1 MIIRKGKR
9 PMRIINQNYING
21 KFKKINSDESLI
33 LKNPT
38 TEEAIA
44 QIYLSTPSEMNEA
57 IECASKTFESFS
69 KTSVNE
75 RMDILQRIHDELIKQ
90 EETLIDL
97 AVLEFGATIKTTR
110 RRTKNAINLFL
121 DIKEELKNYDFIK
134 KDDYSMTFKEG
145 VGVIGVI
152 IPWNANLAHLCG
164 NIAPAI
170 ALGCTL
176 VIKPSEFNALET
188 EAFLECLHRANI
200 PKGVVNV
207 VNGTGEMVG
216 EILTKHPLVNAI
228 SFIGS
233 TRTGKKIF
241 ENCSKTIKRMTLE
254 LGGKSPTILLDDT
267 NLSEV
272 IPHVLSSAYSNSG
285 QACHAGSRL
294 LVPKTKLYEVEHL
307 LIEHIE
313 KLVIGD
319 PKNEMT
325 QIGPMINQTQFNTV
339 QSYIKSGIDD
349 GAKLLC
355 GGLGKVEGF
364 EKGYFV
370 KPTVFICNNESSKI
384 VQEEIFG
391 PVLCVLPYENEQDA
405 LAMANNTTF
414 GLSAYVFS
422 NDETKAFEFAKQIRS
437 GRVLINT
444 SASKAKNP
452 PFGGMKQS
460 GLGRMGGRYSMDA
473 FCEIKSILF

>member
-1 MIIRKGKR
+1 MKIID
-9 PMRIINQNYING
+9 QNYING
-21 KFKKINSDESLI
+21 EFKKIDSSKSLT

-38 TEEAIA
+38 TEEEIA
-44 QIYLSTPSEMNEA
+44 QIYLSTPSEMDEA
-57 IECASKTFESFS
+57 IHCAATTFESFS
-69 KTSVNE
+69 KTSIDT
-75 RMDILQRIHDELIKQ
+75 RMEILQRIHDELIKH

-97 AVLEFGATIKTTR
+97 AVLEFGATITTTR

-121 DIKEELKNYDFIK
+121 AIKEELKSYDFIK
-134 KDDYSMTFKEG
+134 KDDYSITIKEG

-152 IPWNANLAHLCG
+152 IPWNANLAHLCS

-188 EAFLECLHRANI
+188 QAFLECLHRANI

-207 VNGTGEMVG
+207 VHGTGEVVG

-233 TRTGKKIF
+233 TKTGKKIF

-254 LGGKSPTILLDDT
+254 LGGKSPTILLEDA
-267 NLSEV
+267 NLSKV

-294 LVPKTKLYEVEHL
+294 LVPKAKLNEVKRL
-307 LIEHIE
+307 LLETIQ
-313 KLVIGD
+313 KLPIGD
-319 PKNEMT
+319 PKNEET
-325 QIGPMINQTQFNTV
+325 KIGPMINQTQFNTV
-339 QSYIKSGIDD
+339 QAYIKSGIEE
-349 GAKLLC
+349 GAQLLC
-355 GGLGKVEGF
+355 GGLGRVQGF
-364 EKGYFV
+364 ENGYFV
-370 KPTVFICNNESSKI
+370 KPTVFICQDQTLKI

-391 PVLCVLPYENEQDA
+391 PVLCVLPYESEQEA
-405 LAMANNTTF
+405 LSMANDTLF

-422 NDETKAFEFAKQIRS
+422 SDETKAYEFAKQIRS

-444 SASKAKNP
+444 AASKAKNP

>member
-1 MIIRKGKR
+1 MKT
-9 PMRIINQNYING
+9 INQNYING
-21 KFKKINSDESLI
+21 EFKKINSTESLT

-38 TEEAIA
+38 TEENIA
-44 QIYLSTPSEMNEA
+44 QIYLSTPPEMNEA
-57 IECASKTFESFS
+57 IECAAHAFESFS
-69 KTSVNE
+69 KTSIDE
-75 RMDILQRIHDELIKQ
+75 RMNILQRIHDELLQQ
-90 EETLIDL
+90 EDILIDL
-97 AVLEFGATIKTTR
+97 AVLEFGATIMTTK

-121 DIKEELKNYDFIK
+121 TIKEELKHYDFVK
-134 KDDYSMTFKEG
+134 KDADSITIKEG

-152 IPWNANLAHLCG
+152 IPWNANLAHLCS

-188 EAFLECLHRANI
+188 EAFLECLHRANV

-207 VNGTGEMVG
+207 VHGTGDVVG
-216 EILTKHPLVNAI
+216 NVLTKHPLVNAI

-233 TRTGKKIF
+233 TKTGKIIF
-241 ENCSKTIKRMTLE
+241 ENSAKTIKRMTLE
-254 LGGKSPTILLDDT
+254 LGGKSPTILLEDA
-267 NLSEV
+267 NLQEV

-294 LVPKTKLYEVEHL
+294 LVPQSKLAEVERL
-307 LIEHIE
+307 LIEHINRL
-313 KLVIGD
+313 KIGD
-319 PKNEMT
+319 PKDKET
-325 QIGPMINQTQFNTV
+325 QIGPMINLTQFNTV

-364 EKGYFV
+364 DKGYFV
-370 KPTVFICNNESSKI
+370 KPTVFICHNQTLKI

-391 PVLCVLPYENEQDA
+391 PVLCVLPYESEQEA
-405 LAMANNTTF
+405 LVMANNTIF

-422 NDETKAFEFAKQIRS
+422 NNETKALEFAKQIRS

-444 SASKAKNP
+444 SSSKAKHP

>member
-1 MIIRKGKR
+1 MKT
-9 PMRIINQNYING
+9 INQNYING
-21 KFKKINSDESLI
+21 EFKKINSTESLT

-38 TEEAIA
+38 TEENIA
-44 QIYLSTPSEMNEA
+44 QIYLSTPTEMNEA
-57 IECASKTFESFS
+57 IECAAHAFESFS
-69 KTSVNE
+69 KTSIDE
-75 RMDILQRIHDELIKQ
+75 RMNILQRIHDELLQQ
-90 EETLIDL
+90 EEILIDL
-97 AVLEFGATIKTTR
+97 AVLEFGATIMTTK

-121 DIKEELKNYDFIK
+121 TIKEELIHYDFIK
-134 KDDYSMTFKEG
+134 KDVDSITIKEG

-152 IPWNANLAHLCG
+152 IPWNANLAHLCS

-188 EAFLECLHRANI
+188 EAFLECLHRANV

-207 VNGTGEMVG
+207 VHGTGDIVG
-216 EILTKHPLVNAI
+216 NVLTKHPSVNAI

-233 TRTGKKIF
+233 TKTGKIIF
-241 ENCSKTIKRMTLE
+241 ENSAKTIKRMTLE
-254 LGGKSPTILLDDT
+254 LGGKSPTILLEDA
-267 NLSEV
+267 NLQEV

-294 LVPKTKLYEVEHL
+294 LVPKSKLAEVERL
-307 LIEHIE
+307 LIEHINRL
-313 KLVIGD
+313 KIGD
-319 PKNEMT
+319 PKDKET
-325 QIGPMINQTQFNTV
+325 QIGPMINLTQFNTV

-355 GGLGKVEGF
+355 GGVGKVEGF
-364 EKGYFV
+364 DKGYFV
-370 KPTVFICNNESSKI
+370 KPTVFICHNETLKI

-391 PVLCVLPYENEQDA
+391 PVLCVLPYESEQEA
-405 LAMANNTTF
+405 LVMANNTIF
-414 GLSAYVFS
+414 GLSAYIFS
-422 NDETKAFEFAKQIRS
+422 NNEIKALEFAKQIRS

-444 SASKAKNP
+444 SSSKAKNP

>member
-1 MIIRKGKR
+1 MKIID
-9 PMRIINQNYING
+9 QNYING
-21 KFKKINSDESLI
+21 EFKTIDSSTRLT

-38 TEEAIA
+38 TEEDIA
-44 QIYLSTPSEMNEA
+44 QIYLSTPAEMDEA
-57 IECASKTFESFS
+57 IHCAATTFESFS
-69 KTSVNE
+69 QTSIDT
-75 RMDILQRIHDELIKQ
+75 RMDILQRIHDELHKY
-90 EETLIDL
+90 EEELIDL
-97 AVLEFGATIKTTR
+97 AVLEFGATITTTR

-121 DIKEELKNYDFIK
+121 AIKEELKSYDFIK
-134 KDDYSMTFKEG
+134 KDDYSITIKEG

-152 IPWNANLAHLCG
+152 IPWNANLAHLCS

-188 EAFLECLHRANI
+188 QAFLECLHRANI

-207 VNGTGEMVG
+207 VHGTGEVVG

-233 TRTGKKIF
+233 TKTGKRIF

-254 LGGKSPTILLDDT
+254 LGGKSPTVLLEDA
-267 NLSEV
+267 NLAEV

-294 LVPKTKLYEVEHL
+294 LVPKAKVNEVKRLLLETIQKL
-307 LIEHIE
+307 
-313 KLVIGD
+313 KIGD
-319 PKNEMT
+319 PKNEET
-325 QIGPMINQTQFNTV
+325 KIGPMINQTQFNTV
-339 QSYIKSGIDD
+339 QDYIKSGIEE
-349 GAKLLC
+349 GAQLLC
-355 GGLGKVEGF
+355 GGLGRVQEF

-370 KPTVFICNNESSKI
+370 KPTVFICQDQTLKI

-391 PVLCVLPYENEQDA
+391 PVLCVLPYESEQEA
-405 LAMANNTTF
+405 LNMANDTLF

-422 NDETKAFEFAKQIRS
+422 SDETKAYEFAKQIRS

-444 SASKAKNP
+444 AASKAKNP

>member
-1 MIIRKGKR
+1 MK
-9 PMRIINQNYING
+9 IINTNYING
-21 KFKKINSDESLI
+21 QFKEIDSRESLT

-38 TEEAIA
+38 TEKDIA
-44 QIYLSTPSEMNEA
+44 QIYLSTPHAMNEA
-57 IECASKTFESFS
+57 IECASTTFESFS
-69 KTSVNE
+69 KTSIDE
-75 RMDILQRIHDELIKQ
+75 RMAILQRIHDELLKQ
-90 EETLIDL
+90 EEALIDL

-121 DIKEELKNYDFIK
+121 AIKDELKNYDFIK
-134 KDDYSMTFKEG
+134 KDDYSMTIKEG

-188 EAFLECLHRANI
+188 QAFLECLHKADI

-207 VNGTGEMVG
+207 VHGTGEVVG
-216 EILTKHPLVNAI
+216 EVLTKHPLVNAI

-233 TRTGKKIF
+233 TKTGKKIF

-254 LGGKSPTILLDDT
+254 LGGKSPTILFDDA
-267 NLSEV
+267 NFQEI
-272 IPHVLSSAYSNSG
+272 IPQVLSIAYSNSG

-294 LVPKTKLYEVEHL
+294 LVPKSKLEEVERL
-307 LIEHIE
+307 LILNIQ
-313 KLVIGD
+313 KLKIGD
-319 PKNEMT
+319 PKEEET

-355 GGLGKVEGF
+355 GGVGKPDGF

-370 KPTVFICNNESSKI
+370 KPTVFICNDETLKI

-391 PVLCVLPYENEQDA
+391 PVLCVLPYESEQEA
-405 LAMANNTTF
+405 LAMANNTFF

-422 NDETKAFEFAKQIRS
+422 NNETKALEFAQQIKS

-444 SASKAKNP
+444 CASKAKNP

>member
-1 MIIRKGKR
+1 MKIID
-9 PMRIINQNYING
+9 QNYING
-21 KFKKINSDESLI
+21 EFKTIASNKRLT

-38 TEEAIA
+38 TEEEIA
-44 QIYLSTPSEMNEA
+44 QIYLSTPSEMDEA
-57 IECASKTFESFS
+57 IHCAATTFESFS
-69 KTSVNE
+69 KTSIDE
-75 RMDILQRIHDELIKQ
+75 RMEILQRIHDELIKH
-90 EETLIDL
+90 EERLIDL
-97 AVLEFGATIKTTR
+97 AVLEFGATITTTR

-121 DIKEELKNYDFIK
+121 AIKEELKSYDFIK
-134 KDDYSMTFKEG
+134 KDDYSITIKEG

-152 IPWNANLAHLCG
+152 IPWNANLAHLCS

-188 EAFLECLHRANI
+188 QAFLECLHRADL

-207 VNGTGEMVG
+207 VHGTGESVG

-233 TRTGKKIF
+233 TKTGKKIF

-254 LGGKSPTILLDDT
+254 LGGKSPTVLLEDAD
-267 NLSEV
+267 LAEV

-294 LVPKTKLYEVEHL
+294 LVPKAKLNEVKRL
-307 LIEHIE
+307 LLETIQ
-313 KLVIGD
+313 KLKIGD
-319 PKNEMT
+319 PKNEET
-325 QIGPMINQTQFNTV
+325 KIGPMINQTQFNTV
-339 QSYIKSGIDD
+339 QGYIKSGIEE
-349 GAKLLC
+349 GAQLLC
-355 GGLGKVEGF
+355 GGLGRVQEF

-370 KPTVFICNNESSKI
+370 KPTVFICHDQTLKI

-391 PVLCVLPYENEQDA
+391 PVLCVLPYESEQEA
-405 LAMANNTTF
+405 LSMANDTLF

-422 NDETKAFEFAKQIRS
+422 SDETKAYEFAKQIRS

-444 SASKAKNP
+444 AASKAKNP

>member
-1 MIIRKGKR
+1 MMKIID
-9 PMRIINQNYING
+9 QNYING
-21 KFKKINSDESLI
+21 EFKKIDSTEYLI

-44 QIYLSTPSEMNEA
+44 RIFLSTPSAMDEA
-57 IECASKTFESFS
+57 IHCASTTFESFS
-69 KTSVNE
+69 KTSVEE
-75 RMDILQRIHDELIKQ
+75 RMAILQRIHDELIK
-90 EETLIDL
+90 EEERLIDL
-97 AVLEFGATIKTTR
+97 AVLEFGATITTTR
-110 RRTKNAINLFL
+110 RRTKNAINLFVA
-121 DIKEELKNYDFIK
+121 IKEELKSYDFIK
-134 KDDYSMTFKEG
+134 KDNDSMTLKEG

-152 IPWNANLAHLCG
+152 IPWNANLAHLCS

-170 ALGCTL
+170 ALGCTV

-188 EAFLECLHRANI
+188 EAFLECLHRANV

-207 VNGTGEMVG
+207 VQGTGEVVG
-216 EILTKHPLVNAI
+216 EILTKHPLINAI

-233 TRTGKKIF
+233 TKTGKKIF

-254 LGGKSPTILLDDT
+254 LGGKSPTILLEDANT
-267 NLSEV
+267 QEV
-272 IPHVLSSAYSNSG
+272 ISHVLRIAYSNSG

-294 LVPKTKLYEVEHL
+294 LVPQSKLEEVKTLLLQTIQKLS
-307 LIEHIE
+307 
-313 KLVIGD
+313 IGD
-319 PKNEMT
+319 PKNEAT

-339 QSYIKSGIDD
+339 QSYIQSGIEE
-349 GAKLLC
+349 GAELLC
-355 GGLGKVEGF
+355 GGLGRVESF

-370 KPTVFICNNESSKI
+370 KPTVFICHDESLKI

-391 PVLCVLPYENEQDA
+391 PVLCVLPYRDETEA
-405 LAMANNTTF
+405 LIMANNTFF

-422 NDETKAFEFAKQIRS
+422 RDETKALAFAKQIRS

>member
-1 MIIRKGKR
+1 MKIID
-9 PMRIINQNYING
+9 QNYING
-21 KFKKINSDESLI
+21 EFKKIDSSKSLT

-38 TEEAIA
+38 TEEEIA
-44 QIYLSTPSEMNEA
+44 QIYLSMPSEMDEA
-57 IECASKTFESFS
+57 IHCAATTFESFS
-69 KTSVNE
+69 KTSIQE
-75 RMDILQRIHDELIKQ
+75 RMEILQHIHDELIKH
-90 EETLIDL
+90 EERLIDL
-97 AVLEFGATIKTTR
+97 AVLEFGATITTTR

-121 DIKEELKNYDFIK
+121 AIKEELKSYDFIK
-134 KDDYSMTFKEG
+134 KDDYSITIKEG

-152 IPWNANLAHLCG
+152 IPWNANLAHLCS

-188 EAFLECLHRANI
+188 QAFLECLHRANV

-207 VNGTGEMVG
+207 VHGTGESVG

-233 TRTGKKIF
+233 TKTGKKIF

-254 LGGKSPTILLDDT
+254 LGGKSPTILLEDA
-267 NLSEV
+267 NLAKV

-294 LVPKTKLYEVEHL
+294 LVPKAKLNEVKRL
-307 LIEHIE
+307 LLETIQ
-313 KLVIGD
+313 KLTIGD
-319 PKNEMT
+319 PKNEET
-325 QIGPMINQTQFNTV
+325 KIGPMINQTQFNTV
-339 QSYIKSGIDD
+339 QAYIKSGIEE
-349 GAKLLC
+349 GAQLLC
-355 GGLGKVEGF
+355 GGLGRVQEF

-370 KPTVFICNNESSKI
+370 KPTVFICHDQTLKI

-391 PVLCVLPYENEQDA
+391 PVLCVLPYENEQEA
-405 LAMANNTTF
+405 LSMANDTLF

-422 NDETKAFEFAKQIRS
+422 SDETKAYEFAKQIRS

-444 SASKAKNP
+444 AASKAKNP

>member
-1 MIIRKGKR
+1 MKIID
-9 PMRIINQNYING
+9 QNYING
-21 KFKKINSDESLI
+21 EFKKIDSSKSLM

-38 TEEAIA
+38 TEEEIA
-44 QIYLSTPSEMNEA
+44 QIYLSTPAEMDAA
-57 IECASKTFESFS
+57 IHCASTTFESFS
-69 KTSVNE
+69 RTSIEE
-75 RMDILQRIHDELIKQ
+75 RMEILQRIHDELSKH
-90 EETLIDL
+90 EEALIDL
-97 AVLEFGATIKTTR
+97 AVLEFGATITTTR

-121 DIKEELKNYDFIK
+121 AIKEELKSYDFITK
-134 KDDYSMTFKEG
+134 EKDALTIKEG

-170 ALGCTL
+170 AMGCTL
-176 VIKPSEFNALET
+176 VIKPSEYNALET
-188 EAFLECLHRANI
+188 QAFLECLHHAKI
-200 PKGVVNV
+200 PKGVINV
-207 VNGTGEMVG
+207 VQGIGEVVG
-216 EILTKHPLVNAI
+216 EILTTHPLVNAI

-233 TRTGKKIF
+233 TKTGKKIF
-241 ENCSKTIKRMTLE
+241 ANCSKTIKRMTLE
-254 LGGKSPTILLDDT
+254 LGGKSPTVLLEDAVF
-267 NLSEV
+267 NEV
-272 IPHVLSSAYSNSG
+272 IPQVLSSAYSNSG

-294 LVPKTKLYEVEHL
+294 LVPKSKLAEVEKL
-307 LIEHIE
+307 LLDNIQRL
-313 KLVIGD
+313 KMGD
-319 PKNEMT
+319 PKNEET

-339 QSYIKSGIDD
+339 QSYIKSGIED

-355 GGLGKVEGF
+355 GGLGKVEAF

-370 KPTVFICNNESSKI
+370 KPTVFICHNENLKI

-391 PVLCVLPYENEQDA
+391 PVLCVLPYDNEQEA
-405 LAMANNTTF
+405 LAIANNTIF

-422 NDETKAFEFAKQIRS
+422 NDEAKALTFAKHIRS

-473 FCEIKSILF
+473 FSEIKSILF

>member
-1 MIIRKGKR
+1 MKTV
-9 PMRIINQNYING
+9 NQNYING
-21 KFKKINSDESLI
+21 EFKTIDSHESI
-33 LKNPT
+33 TLKNPT
-38 TEEAIA
+38 TEEEIA
-44 QIYLSTPSEMNEA
+44 QIYLSKPDEMNEA
-57 IECASKTFESFS
+57 ILCASRTFESFS
-69 KTSVNE
+69 QTSIEE
-75 RMDILQRIHDELIKQ
+75 RMEILQRIHDELFKH
-90 EETLIDL
+90 EKALIDL

-110 RRTKNAINLFL
+110 RRTQNAINLFL
-121 DIKEELKNYDFIK
+121 SIKEELKTYDFVK
-134 KDDYSMTFKEG
+134 KDDYSMTVKEG

-188 EAFLECLHRANI
+188 QAFLECLHKANV

-207 VNGTGEMVG
+207 VHGTGEVVG

-254 LGGKSPTILLDDT
+254 LGGKSPTILLEDA
-267 NLSEV
+267 NLEHA

-294 LVPKTKLYEVEHL
+294 LVPQKRLEEVERL
-307 LIEHIE
+307 LVNHIQQ
-313 KLVIGD
+313 LTIGD
-319 PKNEMT
+319 PKDEET
-325 QIGPMINQTQFNTV
+325 DIGPMINQKQFDTV
-339 QSYIKSGIDD
+339 QSYIKSGIED

-355 GGLGKVEGF
+355 GGLGKAEGF

-370 KPTVFICNNESSKI
+370 KPTVFVCKSENLKI

-391 PVLCVLPYENEQDA
+391 PVLCVIPYKDEQEA
-405 LAMANNTTF
+405 LTIANNTLF

-422 NDETKAFEFAKQIRS
+422 HDETKALAFAKQIRS

-444 SASKAKNP
+444 STSKAKHP

>member
-1 MIIRKGKR
+1 MK
-9 PMRIINQNYING
+9 IINQNYING
-21 KFKKINSDESLI
+21 EFKKINSNENLI
-33 LKNPT
+33 LKDPA
-38 TEEAIA
+38 TEETIA
-44 QIYLSTPSEMNEA
+44 QIYLSSADEMNEA
-57 IECASKTFESFS
+57 IECASDTFASFS
-69 KTSVNE
+69 KTSVKE
-75 RMDILQRIHDELIKQ
+75 RMEILQSIHDQLIQQ
-90 EETLIDL
+90 EEALIDL
-97 AVLEFGATIKTTR
+97 AVLEFGATITTTK

-121 DIKEELKNYDFIK
+121 TIKEELEHYDFIK
-134 KDDYSMTFKEG
+134 TDKDSITLKEG

-152 IPWNANLAHLCG
+152 IPWNANLAHLCS

-176 VIKPSEFNALET
+176 VIKPSELNALET
-188 EAFLECLHRANI
+188 QAFLECLHKAKI
-200 PKGVVNV
+200 PKGVINV
-207 VNGTGEMVG
+207 VQGTGDVVG
-216 EILTKHPLVNAI
+216 EALTKHPLVNAI

-241 ENCSKTIKRMTLE
+241 ENCSQTIKRMTLE
-254 LGGKSPTILLDDT
+254 LGGKSPTILFEDADL
-267 NLSEV
+267 EAV
-272 IPHVLSSAYSNSG
+272 IPHVINIAYSNSG

-294 LVPKTKLYEVEHL
+294 LVPESKLEEVNALLLKHIQKLTIGNPKETK
-307 LIEHIE
+307 
-313 KLVIGD
+313 
-319 PKNEMT
+319 T

-339 QSYIKSGIDD
+339 QSYIKSGIED

-355 GGLGKVEGF
+355 GGLGRVEGF
-364 EKGYFV
+364 DKGYFV
-370 KPTVFICNNESSKI
+370 KPTVFICNDETLKI

-391 PVLCVLPYENEQDA
+391 PVLCVLPYKNEQEA
-405 LAMANNTTF
+405 LFMANNTFF

-422 NDETKAFEFAKQIRS
+422 KDEAKALEFAKQIRS

-444 SASKAKNP
+444 ATSKAKTP

>member
-1 MIIRKGKR
+1 MT
-9 PMRIINQNYING
+9 IINHNYING
-21 KFKKINSDESLI
+21 EFKKIASDENLI
-33 LKNPT
+33 LKNPA

-44 QIYLSTPSEMNEA
+44 QVYLSTADEMNEA
-57 IECASKTFESFS
+57 IQSASNALVSFS
-69 KTSVNE
+69 KTSIDE
-75 RMDILQRIHDELIKQ
+75 RMEILQSIHDELMQQ
-90 EETLIDL
+90 EKLLIDL
-97 AVLEFGATIKTTR
+97 AVLEFGATITTTK

-121 DIKEELKNYDFIK
+121 TIKEELKHYDFIK
-134 KDDYSMTFKEG
+134 KDDYSMTLKEG
-145 VGVIGVI
+145 IGVIGVI
-152 IPWNANLAHLCG
+152 IPWNANLAHLCS

-188 EAFLECLHRANI
+188 QAFLECLHRANI

-207 VNGTGEMVG
+207 VNGTGEIVG
-216 EILTKHPLVNAI
+216 EVLTKHPLVNAI

-233 TRTGKKIF
+233 TKTGKKIF

-254 LGGKSPTILLDDT
+254 LGGKSPTILFEDVDFK
-267 NLSEV
+267 EV
-272 IPHVLSSAYSNSG
+272 IPQVLSIAYSNSG

-294 LVPKTKLYEVEHL
+294 LVPQSKLNAVKHL
-307 LIEHIE
+307 LLENIQ
-313 KLVIGD
+313 KLQIGN
-319 PKNEMT
+319 PKEEAT

-339 QSYIKSGIDD
+339 QSYIKSGIED
-349 GAKLLC
+349 GAELLC
-355 GGLGKVEGF
+355 GGLGKPEGF
-364 EKGYFV
+364 EQGYFV
-370 KPTVFICNNESSKI
+370 KPTVFICHDETFKI

-391 PVLCVLPYENEQDA
+391 PVLCVLPYTSEQEA
-405 LAMANNTTF
+405 LKMANNTFF
-414 GLSAYVFS
+414 GLSAYIFTQ
-422 NDETKAFEFAKQIRS
+422 DETKALEYAKQIRS

-444 SASKAKNP
+444 ATSKAKTP

>member
-1 MIIRKGKR
+1 MKT
-9 PMRIINQNYING
+9 INHNYING
-21 KFKKINSDESLI
+21 EFIKINSENSLI
-33 LKNPT
+33 LKDPT
-38 TEEAIA
+38 TEKEIA

-69 KTSVNE
+69 KTSIDE
-75 RMDILQRIHDELIKQ
+75 RMDILQRIHDELIKK
-90 EETLIDL
+90 EELLIDL
-97 AVLEFGATIKTTR
+97 AVLEFGATITTTR

-121 DIKEELKNYDFIK
+121 VVKEELKNYDFIK
-134 KDDYSMTFKEG
+134 KDAYSLTLKEG

-188 EAFLECLHRANI
+188 QAFLECLHQAKI
-200 PKGVVNV
+200 PKGIINV
-207 VNGTGEMVG
+207 VNGTGEAVG

-233 TRTGKKIF
+233 TKTGKKIF

-254 LGGKSPTILLDDT
+254 LGGKSPTILLEDA
-267 NLSEV
+267 NLQEV
-272 IPHVLSSAYSNSG
+272 IPQVLSSAYSNSG

-294 LVPKTKLYEVEHL
+294 LVPKSKLAEVEKL
-307 LIEHIE
+307 LLQNIQ
-313 KLVIGD
+313 KLKIGD
-319 PKNEMT
+319 PKEKET

-339 QSYIKSGIDD
+339 QSYIKSGIED

-355 GGLGKVEGF
+355 GGLERVEGF
-364 EKGYFV
+364 TKGYFV
-370 KPTVFICNNESSKI
+370 KPTVFICADETLKI

-391 PVLCVLPYENEQDA
+391 PVLCILTYESEQEA
-405 LAMANNTTF
+405 LAIANNTIF
-414 GLSAYVFS
+414 GLSAYIFS
-422 NDETKAFEFAKQIRS
+422 NDEAKALEFAKQIRS

-444 SASKAKNP
+444 ATSKAKTP

-460 GLGRMGGRYSMDA
+460 GLGRMGGKYSMDA

>member
-1 MIIRKGKR
+1 MK
-9 PMRIINQNYING
+9 IINTNYING
-21 KFKKINSDESLI
+21 EFKKINSNESLT

-38 TEEAIA
+38 TEEQIA
-44 QIYLSTPSEMNEA
+44 EVFLSTPHEMNEA
-57 IECASKTFESFS
+57 IQCASHTFESFS
-69 KTSVNE
+69 KTSIDE
-75 RMDILQRIHDELIKQ
+75 RMAILQRIHDELLTQ
-90 EETLIDL
+90 EKILIDL
-97 AVLEFGATIKTTR
+97 AVLEFGATISTTT

-121 DIKEELKNYDFIK
+121 TIKEELKNYDFIT
-134 KDDYSMTFKEG
+134 KDAYSMTVKEG

-152 IPWNANLAHLCG
+152 IPWNANLAHLCS

-188 EAFLECLHRANI
+188 QAFLECLHKASI
-200 PKGVVNV
+200 PKGVVNIV
-207 VNGTGEMVG
+207 HGTGEIVG
-216 EILTKHPLVNAI
+216 EVLTKHPLVNAI

-233 TRTGKKIF
+233 TETGKKIF

-254 LGGKSPTILLDDT
+254 LGGKSPTILLEDA
-267 NLSEV
+267 NFKEV
-272 IPHVLSSAYSNSG
+272 ISHVLSSAYSNSG

-294 LVPKTKLYEVEHL
+294 LVPKSRLEEVESL
-307 LIEHIE
+307 LIEQIK
-313 KLVIGD
+313 KLKIGD
-319 PKNEMT
+319 PKEKET
-325 QIGPMINQTQFNTV
+325 HIGPMINQTQFDTV

-355 GGLGKVEGF
+355 GGLGRVEGF
-364 EKGYFV
+364 AKGYFV
-370 KPTVFICNNESSKI
+370 KPTVFICQDETLKI

-391 PVLCVLPYENEQDA
+391 PVLCVLPYKSEQEA
-405 LAMANNTTF
+405 LAMANNTIF

-422 NDETKAFEFAKQIRS
+422 NDEAKALAFAKQIRS

-444 SASKAKNP
+444 ATSKAKTP

-473 FCEIKSILF
+473 FSEIKSILF

>member
-1 MIIRKGKR
+1 MKIV
-9 PMRIINQNYING
+9 QHNYING
-21 KFKKINSDESLI
+21 TFTPIRSNETLI

-44 QIYLSTPSEMNEA
+44 QIYLSTPHEMDEA
-57 IECASKTFESFS
+57 IECAANTFVSFS
-69 KTSVNE
+69 QSSLEE
-75 RMDILQRIHDELIKQ
+75 RMEILQRIHDELIKD
-90 EETLIDL
+90 EERLIEL
-97 AVLEFGATIKTTR
+97 AVLEFGATITTTR

-121 DIKEELKNYDFIK
+121 AIKEEMKEYDFIK
-134 KDDYSMTFKEG
+134 KEPSSITLKEG

-152 IPWNANLAHLCG
+152 IPWNANLAHLCS

-188 EAFLECLHRANI
+188 EAFLECLHKANV

-207 VNGTGEMVG
+207 VHGIGETVG
-216 EILTKHPLVNAI
+216 EVLTKHPLVNAI

-233 TRTGKKIF
+233 TQTGKKIF
-241 ENCSKTIKRMTLE
+241 ENCAPTIKRMTLE
-254 LGGKSPTILLDDT
+254 LGGKSPTVLLEDA

-272 IPHVLSSAYSNSG
+272 IPQVLSSAFSNSG

-294 LVPKTKLYEVEHL
+294 LVPASKLEEVERL
-307 LIEHIE
+307 LVEYIA
-313 KLVIGD
+313 KLRIGD
-319 PKNEMT
+319 PKEET
-325 QIGPMINQTQFNTV
+325 TTIGPMINQTQFDTV
-339 QSYIKSGIDD
+339 QAYIQSGLDD
-349 GAKLLC
+349 GAHLLC
-355 GGLGKVEGF
+355 GGLGRVEGF

-370 KPTVFICNNESSKI
+370 KPTVFTCKSENIKI

-391 PVLCVLPYENEQDA
+391 PVLCLLAYTSEEEA
-405 LAMANNTTF
+405 LIMANNTFF

-422 NDETKAFEFAKQIRS
+422 SDETKALAFAKQIRS

-444 SASKAKNP
+444 AASKVKNP
-452 PFGGMKQS
+452 PFGGMKHS

-473 FCEIKSILF
+473 FSEIKSILF

>member
-1 MIIRKGKR
+1 MKQVHTMKV
-9 PMRIINQNYING
+9 INQNYING
-21 KFKKINSDESLI
+21 EFTHINSNENLI

-38 TEEAIA
+38 TEEEIA
-44 QIYLSTPSEMNEA
+44 QIYLSTPDAVNEA
-57 IECASKTFESFS
+57 IHCASKAFESFS
-69 KTSVNE
+69 HTSIEE
-75 RMDILQRIHDELIKQ
+75 RMEILQRIHDELLKD
-90 EETLIDL
+90 EKRLIDL
-97 AVLEFGATIKTTR
+97 AVLEFGATLKTTTR
-110 RRTKNAINLFL
+110 RTQNAINLFL
-121 DIKEELKNYDFIK
+121 TIKEELKTYDFVK
-134 KDDYSMTFKEG
+134 KDDYSMTIKEG

-188 EAFLECLHRANI
+188 QAFLECLHKANV
-200 PKGVVNV
+200 PKGVINIVH
-207 VNGTGEMVG
+207 GTGECVG
-216 EILTKHPLVNAI
+216 EVLTKHPLINAI

-254 LGGKSPTILLDDT
+254 LGGKSPTILLEDANFKDA
-267 NLSEV
+267 
-272 IPHVLSSAYSNSG
+272 IPHIFSSAYSNSG

-294 LVPKTKLYEVEHL
+294 LVPKHKLEEVEQL
-307 LIEHIE
+307 LLDYIHT
-313 KLVIGD
+313 LNIGD
-319 PKNEMT
+319 PKNETT
-325 QIGPMINQTQFNTV
+325 QLGPMINQKQFDTV
-339 QSYIKSGIDD
+339 QSYIKSGIDE

-355 GGLGKVEGF
+355 GGLGKAEGF

-370 KPTVFICNNESSKI
+370 KPTIFICHDQNLKI

-405 LAMANNTTF
+405 LIMANNTMF

-422 NDETKAFEFAKQIRS
+422 NDKAKALAFARHIRS

-444 SASKAKNP
+444 STSKAKHP

-473 FCEIKSILF
+473 FSEIKSILF

>member
-1 MIIRKGKR
+1 MKT
-9 PMRIINQNYING
+9 INHNYING
-21 KFKKINSDESLI
+21 EFKKINSTESLT

-38 TEEAIA
+38 TEENIA
-44 QIYLSTPSEMNEA
+44 QIYLSTPTEMNEA
-57 IECASKTFESFS
+57 IECAAHAFESFS
-69 KTSVNE
+69 KTSIDE
-75 RMDILQRIHDELIKQ
+75 RMNILQRIHDELLQQ
-90 EETLIDL
+90 EEHLIDL
-97 AVLEFGATIKTTR
+97 AVLEFGATIMTTK

-121 DIKEELKNYDFIK
+121 TIKEELKHYDFIK
-134 KDDYSMTFKEG
+134 KDTDSITIKEG

-152 IPWNANLAHLCG
+152 IPWNANLAHLCS

-188 EAFLECLHRANI
+188 EAFLECLHKANV
-200 PKGVVNV
+200 PKGVVNIV
-207 VNGTGEMVG
+207 HGTGDVVG
-216 EILTKHPLVNAI
+216 NVLTKHPLVNAI

-233 TRTGKKIF
+233 TKTGKIIF
-241 ENCSKTIKRMTLE
+241 ENSAKTIKRMTLE
-254 LGGKSPTILLDDT
+254 LGGKSPTILLEDT
-267 NLSEV
+267 NLQEV

-294 LVPKTKLYEVEHL
+294 LVPKSKLAEVKRL
-307 LIEHIE
+307 LIEHIN
-313 KLVIGD
+313 KLKIGD
-319 PKNEMT
+319 PKDKET
-325 QIGPMINQTQFNTV
+325 QIGPMINLTQFNTV
-339 QSYIKSGIDD
+339 QSYIQSGIDN

-355 GGLGKVEGF
+355 GGVGKVEGF
-364 EKGYFV
+364 DKGYFV
-370 KPTVFICNNESSKI
+370 KPTVFICHDQTLKI

-391 PVLCVLPYENEQDA
+391 PVLCVLVYESEHEA
-405 LAMANNTTF
+405 LVMANNTIF
-414 GLSAYVFS
+414 GLSAYIFS
-422 NDETKAFEFAKQIRS
+422 NNETKALEFAKQIRS

-444 SASKAKNP
+444 SSSKAKHP

>member
-1 MIIRKGKR
+1 MKIID
-9 PMRIINQNYING
+9 QNYING
-21 KFKKINSDESLI
+21 EFKKIDSSKSLT

-38 TEEAIA
+38 TEEDIA
-44 QIYLSTPSEMNEA
+44 QIYLSTPAEMDEA
-57 IECASKTFESFS
+57 IHCAATTFESFS
-69 KTSVNE
+69 QTSIDT
-75 RMDILQRIHDELIKQ
+75 RMDILQRIHDELHKY
-90 EETLIDL
+90 EEELIDL
-97 AVLEFGATIKTTR
+97 AVLEFGATITTTR

-121 DIKEELKNYDFIK
+121 AIKEELKSYDFIK
-134 KDDYSMTFKEG
+134 KDDYSITIKEG

-152 IPWNANLAHLCG
+152 IPWNANLAHLCS

-188 EAFLECLHRANI
+188 QAFLECLHRANI

-207 VNGTGEMVG
+207 VHGTGEVVG

-233 TRTGKKIF
+233 TKTGKKIF

-254 LGGKSPTILLDDT
+254 LGGKSPTVILEDA
-267 NLSEV
+267 NLAKV

-294 LVPKTKLYEVEHL
+294 LVPKAKVNEVKRLLLETIQKL
-307 LIEHIE
+307 
-313 KLVIGD
+313 KIGD
-319 PKNEMT
+319 PKNEET
-325 QIGPMINQTQFNTV
+325 KIGPMINQTQFNTV
-339 QSYIKSGIDD
+339 QDYIKSGIEE
-349 GAKLLC
+349 GAQLLC
-355 GGLGKVEGF
+355 GGLGRVQEF

-370 KPTVFICNNESSKI
+370 KPTVFICQDQTLKI

-391 PVLCVLPYENEQDA
+391 PVLCVLPYESEQEA
-405 LAMANNTTF
+405 LNMANDTLF

-422 NDETKAFEFAKQIRS
+422 SDETKAYEFAKQIRS

-444 SASKAKNP
+444 AASKAKNP

>member
-1 MIIRKGKR
+1 MKIID
-9 PMRIINQNYING
+9 QNYING
-21 KFKKINSDESLI
+21 EFKTIDSSTCLT

-38 TEEAIA
+38 TEEDIA
-44 QIYLSTPSEMNEA
+44 QIYLSTPAEMDEA
-57 IECASKTFESFS
+57 IHCAATTFESFS
-69 KTSVNE
+69 QTSIDT
-75 RMDILQRIHDELIKQ
+75 RMDILQRIHDELIKH
-90 EETLIDL
+90 EERLIDL
-97 AVLEFGATIKTTR
+97 AVLEFGATITTTR

-121 DIKEELKNYDFIK
+121 AIKEELKSYDFIK
-134 KDDYSMTFKEG
+134 KDDYSITLKEG

-152 IPWNANLAHLCG
+152 IPWNANLAHLCS

-188 EAFLECLHRANI
+188 QAFLECLHRANV

-207 VNGTGEMVG
+207 VHGTGEVVG

-233 TRTGKKIF
+233 TKTGKKIF

-254 LGGKSPTILLDDT
+254 LGGKSPTVLLEDA
-267 NLSEV
+267 NLAEV

-294 LVPKTKLYEVEHL
+294 LVPKAKLNEVKRL
-307 LIEHIE
+307 LLETIQ
-313 KLVIGD
+313 KLKIGD
-319 PKNEMT
+319 PKNEET
-325 QIGPMINQTQFNTV
+325 KIGPMINQTQFNTV
-339 QSYIKSGIDD
+339 QGYIKSGIEE
-349 GAKLLC
+349 GAQLLC
-355 GGLGKVEGF
+355 GGLGRVQEF

-370 KPTVFICNNESSKI
+370 KPTVFICHDQTLKI

-391 PVLCVLPYENEQDA
+391 PVLCVLPYESEQEA
-405 LAMANNTTF
+405 LSMANDTLF

-422 NDETKAFEFAKQIRS
+422 SDETKAYEFAKQIRS

>member
-1 MIIRKGKR
+1 MKIID
-9 PMRIINQNYING
+9 QNYING
-21 KFKKINSDESLI
+21 EFKTIDSSKRLT

-38 TEEAIA
+38 TEEDIA
-44 QIYLSTPSEMNEA
+44 QIYLSTPAEMDEA
-57 IECASKTFESFS
+57 IHCAATTFESFS
-69 KTSVNE
+69 QTSIDT
-75 RMDILQRIHDELIKQ
+75 RMDILQRIHDELHKY
-90 EETLIDL
+90 EEELIDL
-97 AVLEFGATIKTTR
+97 AVLEFGATITTTR

-121 DIKEELKNYDFIK
+121 AIKEELKSYDFIK
-134 KDDYSMTFKEG
+134 KDDYSITIKEG

-152 IPWNANLAHLCG
+152 IPWNANLAHLCS

-188 EAFLECLHRANI
+188 QAFLECLHRANI

-207 VNGTGEMVG
+207 VHGTGEVVG

-233 TRTGKKIF
+233 TKTGKRIF

-254 LGGKSPTILLDDT
+254 LGGKSPTVLLEDA
-267 NLSEV
+267 NLAEV

-294 LVPKTKLYEVEHL
+294 LVPKAKVNEVKRLLLETIQKL
-307 LIEHIE
+307 
-313 KLVIGD
+313 KIGD
-319 PKNEMT
+319 PKNEET
-325 QIGPMINQTQFNTV
+325 KIGPMINQTQFNTV
-339 QSYIKSGIDD
+339 QDYIKSGIEE
-349 GAKLLC
+349 GAQLLC
-355 GGLGKVEGF
+355 GGLGRVQEF

-370 KPTVFICNNESSKI
+370 KPTVFICQDQTLKI

-391 PVLCVLPYENEQDA
+391 PVLCVLPYESEQEA
-405 LAMANNTTF
+405 LNMANDTLF

-422 NDETKAFEFAKQIRS
+422 SDETKAYEFAKQIRS

-444 SASKAKNP
+444 AASKAKNP

>member
-1 MIIRKGKR
+1 MKIID
-9 PMRIINQNYING
+9 QNYING
-21 KFKKINSDESLI
+21 EFKKIDSSKSLT

-38 TEEAIA
+38 TEEEIA
-44 QIYLSTPSEMNEA
+44 QIYLSMPSEMDEA
-57 IECASKTFESFS
+57 IHCAATTFESFS
-69 KTSVNE
+69 KTSIQE
-75 RMDILQRIHDELIKQ
+75 RMEILQHIHDELIKH
-90 EETLIDL
+90 EERLIDL
-97 AVLEFGATIKTTR
+97 AVLEFGATITTTR

-121 DIKEELKNYDFIK
+121 AIKEELKSYDFIK
-134 KDDYSMTFKEG
+134 KDDYSITIKEG

-152 IPWNANLAHLCG
+152 IPWNANLAHLCS

-188 EAFLECLHRANI
+188 QAFLECLHRANV

-207 VNGTGEMVG
+207 VHGTGESVG

-233 TRTGKKIF
+233 TKTGKKIF

-254 LGGKSPTILLDDT
+254 LGGKSPTILLEDA
-267 NLSEV
+267 NLAKV

-294 LVPKTKLYEVEHL
+294 LVPKAKLNEVKRL
-307 LIEHIE
+307 LLETIQ
-313 KLVIGD
+313 KLTIGD
-319 PKNEMT
+319 PKNEET
-325 QIGPMINQTQFNTV
+325 KIGPMINQTQFNTV
-339 QSYIKSGIDD
+339 QAYIKSGIEE
-349 GAKLLC
+349 GAQLLC
-355 GGLGKVEGF
+355 GGLGRVQEF

-370 KPTVFICNNESSKI
+370 KPTVFICHDQTLKI

-391 PVLCVLPYENEQDA
+391 PVLCVLPYESEQEA
-405 LAMANNTTF
+405 LSMANDTLF

-422 NDETKAFEFAKQIRS
+422 SDETKAYEFAKQIRS

-444 SASKAKNP
+444 AASKAKNP

>member
-1 MIIRKGKR
+1 MKT
-9 PMRIINQNYING
+9 INQNYING
-21 KFKKINSDESLI
+21 EFKKINSTESLT

-38 TEEAIA
+38 TEENIA
-44 QIYLSTPSEMNEA
+44 QIYLSTPPEMNEA
-57 IECASKTFESFS
+57 IECAAHAFESFS
-69 KTSVNE
+69 KTSIDE
-75 RMDILQRIHDELIKQ
+75 RMNILQRIHDELLQQ
-90 EETLIDL
+90 EEILIDL
-97 AVLEFGATIKTTR
+97 AVLEFGATIMTTK

-121 DIKEELKNYDFIK
+121 TIKEELKHYDFIK
-134 KDDYSMTFKEG
+134 KDVDSITIKEG

-152 IPWNANLAHLCG
+152 IPWNANLAHLCS

-188 EAFLECLHRANI
+188 EAFLECLHRANV

-207 VNGTGEMVG
+207 VHGTGDVVG
-216 EILTKHPLVNAI
+216 NVLTKHPLVNAI

-233 TRTGKKIF
+233 TKTGKIIF
-241 ENCSKTIKRMTLE
+241 ENSAKTIKRMTLQ
-254 LGGKSPTILLDDT
+254 LGGKSPTILLEDA
-267 NLSEV
+267 NLQEV

-294 LVPKTKLYEVEHL
+294 LVPKSKLAEVERL
-307 LIEHIE
+307 LIEHINRL
-313 KLVIGD
+313 KIGD
-319 PKNEMT
+319 PKDKET
-325 QIGPMINQTQFNTV
+325 QIGPMINLTQFNTV

-355 GGLGKVEGF
+355 GGVGKVEGF
-364 EKGYFV
+364 DKGYFV
-370 KPTVFICNNESSKI
+370 KPTVFICHNETLKI

-391 PVLCVLPYENEQDA
+391 PVLCVLPYESEQEA
-405 LAMANNTTF
+405 LVMANNTIF
-414 GLSAYVFS
+414 GLSAYIFS
-422 NDETKAFEFAKQIRS
+422 NNEIKALEFAKQIRS

-444 SASKAKNP
+444 SSSKAKHP

>member
-1 MIIRKGKR
+1 MK
-9 PMRIINQNYING
+9 IINHNYIYG
-21 KFKKINSDESLI
+21 EFKKIASDESLI
-33 LKNPT
+33 LKNPA
-38 TEEAIA
+38 TEEPIA
-44 QIYLSTPSEMNEA
+44 QVYLSTADEMNEA
-57 IECASKTFESFS
+57 IHSASKAFESFS
-69 KTSVNE
+69 KTSIEE
-75 RMDILQRIHDELIKQ
+75 RMEILQRIHDELMKQ
-90 EETLIDL
+90 EEALIDL

-110 RRTKNAINLFL
+110 RRTHNAINLFL
-121 DIKEELKNYDFIK
+121 TIKEELKQYDFVK
-134 KDDYSMTFKEG
+134 KDDYAITLKEG
-145 VGVIGVI
+145 VGVVGVI

-176 VIKPSEFNALET
+176 VIKPSELNALET
-188 EAFLECLHRANI
+188 QAFLECLHKAQI

-207 VNGTGEMVG
+207 VQGTGEVAG
-216 EILTKHPLVNAI
+216 EALTKHPLVNAI

-254 LGGKSPTILLDDT
+254 LGGKSPTILLEDA
-267 NLSEV
+267 NFKEV
-272 IPHVLSSAYSNSG
+272 IPHVLSIAYSNSG

-294 LVPKTKLYEVEHL
+294 LVPKSKLSEVKHL
-307 LIEHIE
+307 LLENIQ
-313 KLVIGD
+313 KLTIGN
-319 PKNEMT
+319 PKEEAT
-325 QIGPMINQTQFNTV
+325 QIGPMITQTQFNTV
-339 QSYIKSGIDD
+339 QSYIKSGMED
-349 GAKLLC
+349 GAELLC
-355 GGLGKVEGF
+355 GGLGRADGF
-364 EKGYFV
+364 EQGYFV
-370 KPTVFICNNESSKI
+370 KPTVFICNDETLKI

-391 PVLCVLPYENEQDA
+391 PVLCVLPYESEQEA
-405 LAMANNTTF
+405 LIMANNTLF

-422 NDETKAFEFAKQIRS
+422 NDETKALAFAKQIRS

-444 SASKAKNP
+444 ATSKAKTP